1 MLHTNNAAVREN
13 LLHGQFGLERETLRI
28 TTDGFLS
35 QTPHPFP
42 NNAYIVRD
50 FSENQIEINTGVCDS
65 AEKVVAE
72 LAEHDAHVRDVLSAL
87 PTPEF
92 LWPFSNP
99 PFIRDWH
106 DIPVAKFEGEDAKKT
121 AYREYLSNRYGRY
134 KMALSGIHF
143 NYSFA
148 DSLLH
153 AEFAAR
159 EGEMDDAAHGG
170 AEDVADSEGGSINA
184 ASCEGASNVA
194 TLSSNKATG
203 SNNKA
208 ACENFAKFKDEFYIQ
223 VTENAVAYGWLMTVL
238 TAASPLMDSSYM
250 EKNVLGQDAFRGLS
264 TPRCSEMGYWNY
276 FTPILNYES
285 AEAYEQSIN
294 NYVKRGLISSPSEL
308 YYPIRLKPH
317 GSYNNGG
324 LAHDISHIE
333 LRMFDL
339 NPLFPQLINTQ
350 DVYFGQL
357 FLVWLASL
365 PAAHLSEKDQVQA
378 AQNFK
383 LASHYDL
390 KTVILVMPDG
400 ATGNAIELGKDIL
413 ERVMSF
419 YESVQAGQSTLD
431 CIAFQQ
437 SKLADQNNRYAN
449 IVRERFANTY
459 MQKGLALA
467 RKRCQ

>member
-13 LLHGQFGLERETLRI
+13 LLRGQFGLERETLRI

-42 NNAYIVRD
+42 NDAYIVRD

-72 LAEHDAHVRDVLSAL
+72 LAEHDARVRATLSAMQA
-87 PTPEF
+87 PEF

-148 DSLLH
+148 NSLLQ

-159 EGEMDDAAHGG
+159 E
-170 AEDVADSEGGSINA
+170 
-184 ASCEGASNVA
+184 CEGDGAAYECGGNSSTRASDTSGNCA
-194 TLSSNKATG
+194 NCEDADDTTRSSSKPASSNNATI
-203 SNNKA
+203 
-208 ACENFAKFKDEFYIQ
+208 CENFAKFKDEFYIQ

-317 GSYNNGG
+317 GNYNDGG
-324 LAHDISHIE
+324 LAHGISHIE

-339 NPLFPQLINTQ
+339 NPLFPQLINPQ

-390 KTVILVMPDG
+390 KTVVLVMPDG
-400 ATGNAIELGKDIL
+400 SSGNAVDMGQGIL

-419 YESVQAGQSTLD
+419 YENVQAGQNTLD

-437 SKLADQNNRYAN
+437 SKLADHNNRYAT
-449 IVRERFANTY
+449 IIRERFANTY

-467 RKRCQ
+467 RSRCQ